1 MKKKVILTTGGTGGH
16 IYPALSVAQELKE
29 RDVDVIFVGSNHRM
43 EKDLVP
49 THDIKFIGLN
59 IKPPKSIKNI
69 FTFILSIFK
78 GIYIT
83 YKEKPD
89 AIIGFGN
96 YISVP
101 MIIGGILLRKK
112 IYLQEQNAGLGGAN
126 KFFYPKAKKLFLAF
140 DKTYDDI
147 PMKYQDKLVICG
159 NPLRKEILTINIEEE
174 KEKLKIQPDERV
186 LTVTGGSLG
195 AKAINDAMLEQWD
208 KIFENKKLRL
218 YWATGKDNYDE
229 ISKKLSKIKI
239 IDTVKP
245 YFNNLINIMA
255 ASDLILCR
263 AGALTISELIYLE
276 KPSLVIPYSSK
287 KVGQY
292 SNAEILSENGSAIIY
307 NNREA
312 VDAIERALALI
323 NDNKALRKMSSKI
336 KNLKEENPTKKLVD
350 NLDIWRKE

>member
-16 IYPALSVAQELKE
+16 IYPALSVAEELKE
-29 RDVDVIFVGSNHRM
+29 RDVDVIFVGSNYRM

-59 IKPPKSIKNI
+59 IKPPKNIKTI
-69 FTFILSIFK
+69 FTFVLNIFK
-78 GIYIT
+78 GIYIILR
-83 YKEKPD
+83 EKPD

-101 MIIGGILLRKK
+101 LVLGGIILRKDV
-112 IYLQEQNAGLGGAN
+112 YLQEQNAGLGGVN
-126 KFFYPKAKKLFLAF
+126 KLFYPMVKKLFLAF

-147 PMKYQDKLVICG
+147 PMKYQHKLIISG
-159 NPLRKEILTINIEEE
+159 NPLRREILTINIEEE
-174 KEKLKIQPDERV
+174 KEKLKIQSDERV

-218 YWATGKDNYDE
+218 YWATGQDNYDE
-229 ISKKLSKIKI
+229 ISKKLTKIKI

-255 ASDLILCR
+255 ASDLIICR

-292 SNAEILSENGSAIIY
+292 SNAEILAENNSAIIY
-307 NNREA
+307 NNRESN
-312 VDAIERALALI
+312 DAIEKALSLI
-323 NDNKALRKMSSKI
+323 NDNGKLRKMTSQI
-336 KNLKEENPTKKLVD
+336 KNLKEENSTKKLVD
-350 NLDIWRKE
+350 NLDIWRK